1 MGQKKIELHSLRT
14 FYRVNDKNKLTNK
27 LKINK
32 KFYFKY
38 FFYVELF
45 YAVIFIDSPVI
56 QLNLDNLSF
65 F

>member
-1 MGQKKIELHSLRT
+1 MGQKKIELHPLHT

-27 LKINK
+27 LRINT
-32 KFYFKY
+32 KFYFKQ